1 MDNKLI
7 QFLQMST
14 ESSPVWLD
22 DGNTIAYIRHDNT
35 GSHIWQMDLTTG
47 EKLCRTTEDTRIW
60 TIKSVPATGDI
71 YYATDSTGS
80 ECERLYRLSPGQTN
94 GSEIAGDP
102 NTRYFLGG
110 IMPDYNIIAYT

>member
-7 QFLQMST
+7 QFLQMAT

-71 YYATDSTGS
+71 YYACRPTKQMAQ
-80 ECERLYRLSPGQTN
+80 RLQGIRIQDTFS
-94 GSEIAGDP
+94 AG
-102 NTRYFLGG
+102 
-110 IMPDYNIIAYT
+110 

>member
-7 QFLQMST
+7 QFLQMAT

-22 DGNTIAYIRHDNT
+22 NGNTIAYIRHDNT

-71 YYATDSTGS
+71 YYAPGANVNDYIA
-80 ECERLYRLSPGQTN
+80 CRPDKQMAQRLQGIRIQDTFS
-94 GSEIAGDP
+94 AG
-102 NTRYFLGG
+102 
-110 IMPDYNIIAYT
+110 

>member
-35 GSHIWQMDLTTG
+35 GSHIWQMDFTTG

-60 TIKSVPATGDI
+60 TIKSVPVTGDI

-80 ECERLYRLSPGQTN
+80 EC
-94 GSEIAGDP
+94 
-102 NTRYFLGG
+102 
-110 IMPDYNIIAYT
+110 